1 LAVQAD
7 ADKVGAADLGGI
19 DAGAPVAAFSLRRHR
34 VLALFTTRNA
44 LARAM
49 LAWSGDAYPLPVP
62 RAATWLLACAATAAL
77 ERSGASAVAASNPST
92 RNGRDVS
99 PRVGAGT
106 ISGRVIA
113 TIGAALYFGLFLYAL
128 AHMGAR

>member
-1 LAVQAD
+1 MRIRYLSRVQ
-7 ADKVGAADLGGI
+7 
-19 DAGAPVAAFSLRRHR
+19 
-34 VLALFTTRNA
+34 
-44 LARAM
+44 
-49 LAWSGDAYPLPVP
+49 
-62 RAATWLLACAATAAL
+62 ATWLLACAATAVL